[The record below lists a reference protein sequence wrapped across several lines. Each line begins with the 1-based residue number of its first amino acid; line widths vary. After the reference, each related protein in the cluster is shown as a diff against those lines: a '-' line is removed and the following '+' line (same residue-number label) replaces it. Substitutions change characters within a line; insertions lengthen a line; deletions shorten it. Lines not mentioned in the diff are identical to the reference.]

1 VGFRVGGGGGG
12 GVGVV
17 GGQCAGSGAG
27 DEFWMGGCA
36 GCCAGGGGG
45 VERVGIVAGYQVFL
59 SENQIQVSNLCAW
72 ILVPFEMKG
81 RTLKKG

>member
-1 VGFRVGGGGGG
+1 
-12 GVGVV
+12 
-17 GGQCAGSGAG
+17 
-27 DEFWMGGCA
+27 MGGCA

-45 VERVGIVAGYQVFL
+45 FERVGIVAGYQVFL

-81 RTLKKG
+81 RTLKKGNNYLDSTKARAENGGAA